1 MPNQFHEIL
10 VILITALSSSIAAP
24 TVQNVTGTVLSTTNI
39 ARSKIIWDILKY
51 IGTNYIAHAFTINT
65 AAGYGSL
72 YATTFGLTS
81 LFFPY
86 IGLSTACRSLE
97 QMAILEKDPLKR
109 AARAGALCMVVRT
122 KYWKPRSEDKVWCW
136 QQNEYA
142 NQFSIVVVMLI
153 RGASQ

>member
-24 TVQNVTGTVLSTTNI
+24 IVQNVTGTVLSSTNI

-86 IGLSTACRSLE
+86 IGLSAACRSLE